1 MHRQL
6 ARTTD
11 RLDGVTGTSISDVGE
26 LSLAEVEDELYSL
39 TPAEF
44 IAVRDERARQARAEG
59 QRDVAGAIKKLAR
72 PTASAWLVNQ
82 LSRDR
87 PEQMNRLFE
96 VGEALHEA
104 QRTLAGERLRELSAD
119 RRRAIADLLPEASRL
134 AAQAR
139 QAASAGVLAEVKAT
153 LEAAVADP
161 EARAAVRTGRLTK
174 ALVYAGI
181 GEVDLTAALT
191 AVPPPP
197 GAEGASLRSGRKSRA
212 AEDAQQTAEQAGN
225 DAAGAQRAVK
235 AAEREVGAAEAAR
248 EKADREAASLE
259 EQRQFL
265 RRRLDHL
272 ERELEH
278 ARAEDAQL
286 KRQARDARSRAEQAR
301 ARVDA
306 AAEALRAARDRLA

>member
-1 MHRQL
+1 
-6 ARTTD
+6 
-11 RLDGVTGTSISDVGE
+11 VPGTSITDVGQ

-44 IAVRDERARQARAEG
+44 IAVRDERARQARAAG
-59 QRDVAGAIKKLAR
+59 QRDVAAAIKKLGR

-82 LSRDR
+82 LARDL
-87 PEQMNRLFE
+87 PDQMNHLFE

-104 QRTLAGERLRELSAD
+104 QRSLAGDRLRELSAD
-119 RRRAIADLLPEASRL
+119 RRRAVADLLPEASRL
-134 AAQAR
+134 ATQAR
-139 QAASAGVLAEVKAT
+139 QAASATVLGEVKAT

-161 EARAAVRTGRLTK
+161 EARAAVRSGRLTK

-181 GEVDLTAALT
+181 GEVDLTAALA
-191 AVPPPP
+191 AVPESP
-197 GAEGASLRSGRKSRA
+197 GADATTQRPGRKARA
-212 AEDAQQTAEQAGN
+212 AEDAHRAAEPAEG
-225 DAAGAQRAVK
+225 DAAATERAVK
-235 AAEREVGAAEAAR
+235 AAEREASAAEAAL

-286 KRQARDARSRAEQAR
+286 SREARDARSRAEQAR
-301 ARVDA
+301 ARAQA
-306 AAEALRAARDRLA
+306 AAEALRVAQDRHERSPHR